1 MGPKRQK
8 ERGERGRRGKREK
21 LGERLSGSERA
32 KSKR

>member
-32 KSKR
+32 KRKR